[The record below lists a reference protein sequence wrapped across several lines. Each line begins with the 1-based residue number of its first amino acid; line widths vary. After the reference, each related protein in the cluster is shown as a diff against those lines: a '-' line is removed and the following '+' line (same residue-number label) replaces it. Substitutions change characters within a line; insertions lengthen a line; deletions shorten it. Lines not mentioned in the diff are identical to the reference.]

1 MHNTKRFARR
11 LKRKLFKLPKSFI
24 IGWRI
29 YLRQRVRLVGLS
41 MACLYLTVLGFSG
54 VTAGYFY
61 TQGMTELYLGIAQAV
76 AGVIGVAATFAF
88 PYIRR
93 LTGTVR
99 TGVIGISLQLFSLM
113 FCVIGVFAPGNPTFD
128 TPPPS
133 AACQFPIASMN
144 MSAIP
149 SMSVSTISFMN
160 ISTTPSMNMSTL
172 PTFRPLLPSNHTNTT
187 GMEYYQYTSLGFMVT
202 GVVTAR
208 FGLWIFDLSVV
219 QIVQE
224 NVIESE
230 RGVVNGIMSS
240 MNFFNDMIHF
250 LLVTIL
256 PNPNQFGYLTIVSFL
271 SVSTA
276 WILFFVFVM
285 LHEREA
291 FFSKDGCCGYR
302 EKKLEPVQQIES
314 SDDEVIL

>member
-1 MHNTKRFARR
+1 MQNTKRFARR
-11 LKRKLFKLPKSFI
+11 LKRKLFKLPKNFI
-24 IGWRI
+24 TGWRI

-76 AGVIGVAATFAF
+76 AGVLGVAATFAF
-88 PYIRR
+88 PYIRQ

-99 TGVIGISLQLFSLM
+99 TGVIGISLQLFSLL
-113 FCVIGVFAPGNPTFD
+113 FCVVGVFAPGNPTFGS
-128 TPPPS
+128 PPPS
-133 AACQFPIASMN
+133 AACQYPIASMN
-144 MSAIP
+144 
-149 SMSVSTISFMN
+149 VSTTPPVN
-160 ISTTPSMNMSTL
+160 ISTIPSPL
-172 PTFRPLLPSNHTNTT
+172 PLIHSNHTNAT

-208 FGLWIFDLSVV
+208 FGLWIFDLSVI

-240 MNFFNDMIHF
+240 MNFFNDMVHF

-256 PNPNQFGYLTIVSFL
+256 PNPSQFGYLTIVSFL
-271 SVSTA
+271 SIATA

-291 FFSKDGCCGYR
+291 FLGKDECCGYR
-302 EKKLEPVQQIES
+302 KRKFEPIQQIES
-314 SDDEVIL
+314 SDDEVVL